1 MNGWKRKCEGKS
13 EAGRD
18 AAKNEWDHNR
28 KGMGGR
34 YMKQLP
40 ICDILGVH
48 VCVTSMPEVVAL
60 LKEYIEEL
68 RGKYICVSNVHT
80 TVMAYEN
87 SDYMAVQNGAAYV
100 LPDGKPLSIVSRKR
114 GFSGA
119 QRVAGPDLMG
129 ELFRDA
135 EENRTALRH
144 YFFGGSPETI
154 KALEAKLKE
163 TYPHLQTAGFVS
175 PPFRKLTEKED
186 EEAVRLINESGADI
200 LWVGLGAPKQENWM
214 QAHEGRVHA
223 VMLGVGA
230 GFDFHAGTIKRAPKW
245 MQKCSLEWLYR
256 LCQEPGRL
264 MKRYLKTNLKFV
276 RLVRAENRRLRA
288 SARKSD

>member
-1 MNGWKRKCEGKS
+1 
-13 EAGRD
+13 
-18 AAKNEWDHNR
+18 
-28 KGMGGR
+28 
-34 YMKQLP
+34 MKQLP

-80 TVMAYEN
+80 TVTAYEN

-154 KALEAKLKE
+154 KALETKLKE

-175 PPFRKLTEKED
+175 PPFRKLTEEED

-214 QAHEGRVHA
+214 RAHEGRVHA

-230 GFDFHAGTIKRAPKW
+230 GFDFHAGTVKRAPKW

-288 SARKSD
+288 SGRNN

>member
-1 MNGWKRKCEGKS
+1 MPAVCRGIG
-13 EAGRD
+13 
-18 AAKNEWDHNR
+18 
-28 KGMGGR
+28 
-34 YMKQLP
+34 MKQFP

-60 LKEYIEEL
+60 LKEHIEEL

-80 TVMAYEN
+80 TVTAYEN
-87 SDYMAVQNGAAYV
+87 PDYMAVQNGAAYV
-100 LPDGKPLSIVSRKR
+100 LPDGKPLSVVSRKR

-129 ELFRDA
+129 ELFCDA
-135 EENRTALRH
+135 EKNRTAFKH
-144 YFFGGSPETI
+144 FFYGGSPQTI
-154 KALEAKLKE
+154 TALQQKLKE
-163 TYPHLQTAGFVS
+163 KYPHLKTVGFVS
-175 PPFRKLTEKED
+175 PPFRALTEKED
-186 EEAVRLINESGADI
+186 EEAVRLINESGTDI
-200 LWVGLGAPKQENWM
+200 LWVGLGAPKQERWM
-214 QAHEGRVHA
+214 KAHEGRVNA

-264 MKRYLKTNLKFV
+264 LKRYVKTNLKFI
-276 RLVRAENRRLRA
+276 RLVRAENRRLNTA
-288 SARKSD
+288 SGKKSGK

>member
-1 MNGWKRKCEGKS
+1 
-13 EAGRD
+13 
-18 AAKNEWDHNR
+18 
-28 KGMGGR
+28 
-34 YMKQLP
+34 MKQLP

-48 VCVTSMPEVVAL
+48 VCVTNMSEVVAL
-60 LKEYIEEL
+60 LKEHIEEL

-87 SDYMAVQNGAAYV
+87 PDYMAVQNGAAYV
-100 LPDGKPLSIVSRKR
+100 LPDGKPLSLVSRKR
-114 GFSGA
+114 GFSEA

-129 ELFRDA
+129 ELFQDA
-135 EENRTALRH
+135 EKNRTAFKH

-154 KALEAKLKE
+154 GALEAKLKK
-163 TYPHLQTAGFVS
+163 TYPHLKTAGFVS
-175 PPFRKLTEKED
+175 PPFRELTAEED

-214 QAHEGRVHA
+214 RAHEGKVRA

-264 MKRYLKTNLKFV
+264 MKRYLTTNLKFV

-288 SARKSD
+288 RKGKP